1 MAKGRVLLYETALEY
16 IKSRIVDGSYAP
28 GQQLPSVSALAAEVG
43 VGISTVREAIR
54 ILESLGLLRVLQGRG
69 VFVTALPR
77 LAENPLETLAVAEN
91 TILLGLLETRKLFEP
106 EVAGLAAERATP
118 EEIAAIRQAVE
129 EHEAQIKRSGG
140 GFIASD
146 LRFHQLL
153 LAAAHNPVLTRMVQ
167 SIDELL
173 VDGRRRT
180 AHMPSTYGKSLHYHW
195 LIADAVAERDSRRA
209 RTLMLEHILDLTSEV
224 QRHLAAAPLRA
235 APAEEQQAAGFGSA
249 SGLPI
254 LAQEVS

>member
-54 ILESLGLLRVLQGRG
+54 ILESLGLLSVAQGRG

-77 LAENPLETLAVAEN
+77 LAENPQESLAVAEN
-91 TILLGLLETRKLFEP
+91 TILLSLLETRKLFEP
-106 EVAGLAAERATP
+106 EIAGLAAERATP
-118 EEIAAIRQAVE
+118 EEIAAIRQAVA
-129 EHEAQIKRSGG
+129 EHEHQIKRSGG
-140 GFIASD
+140 GFIAAD

-153 LAAAHNPVLTRMVQ
+153 LVAAHNPVLARMVQ

-180 AHMPSTYGKSLHYHW
+180 AHMPNTYGKSLHYHW
-195 LIADAVAERDSRRA
+195 LIADAVAEGDPRRA
-209 RTLMLEHILDLTSEV
+209 RTLMLEHILDLISEA

-235 APAEEQQAAGFGSA
+235 APAKEQQAAGFGPA
-249 SGLPI
+249 GGQPTP
-254 LAQEVS
+254 APEVS